1 VLVATVEQKAVPLQL
16 KAIGAVEA
24 YSNVSVKTQVTGEL
38 TGVHF
43 KEGADVSK
51 GQLLFTL
58 DKRPFEAALKQA
70 QGMLARDQAQA
81 ANARNQANRSRALNQ
96 AGVVSKEEYD
106 RMQSEADALDAA
118 VLADQAAVENARV
131 QLVYCSIYS
140 PINGRTGPLLIHQGN
155 MIKANDT
162 PFLVS
167 INQVEPIYAT
177 FTVPEQNLAE
187 IKRYSSRGKL
197 RVQAFIPNDPRRPA
211 EGWLSFIDNTV
222 DQATGTIKL
231 KGEFPNAD
239 RRLWPGQFVDVVLTL
254 AQQPNAIVVPSQALQ
269 NGQQGQFVFVVKP
282 DMTVEARPVVL
293 DRSTDGQAVISKG
306 LTPGEQVVTDGQLRL
321 VPGVTKV
328 ELKKSPRRLRVL
340 RGLGDSHHER
350 RRNLYSPSGH
360 DHPGDAGHPH
370 VRHHGLSPAA
380 GERSAQR
387 GFPHHPGFGQPAGR
401 DPGHHGF
408 SSGHAPGEAIFHHCR
423 RGLDDFI
430 EHSGLHPDHPA
441 IQFEPQSGRC
451 RAGRA
456 VHDCEGG
463 PRSAPESAQP
473 AVVSEGESRR
483 PTDSV
488 PELELADA
496 APLRR

>member
-1 VLVATVEQKAVPLQL
+1 MFRELTGFFAVASLALLSSCAGTKAPLPAAVAVPVLVATVEQKPVPLQV

-43 KEGADVSK
+43 KEGDDVTK

-81 ANARNQANRSRALNQ
+81 ANARSQAGRYGSLNKS
-96 AGVVSKEEYD
+96 GVVSKEEFD
-106 RMQSEADALDAA
+106 RMQSEADALEAA
-118 VLADQAAVENARV
+118 VVADQAAVENAKV

-167 INQVEPIYAT
+167 INQVQPIYTT
-177 FTVPEQNLAE
+177 FTVPEQNLAD

-197 RVQAFIPNDPRRPA
+197 RVQAFIPNDAHGPA
-211 EGWLSFIDNTV
+211 MGWLSFIDNTV

-254 AQQPNAIVVPSQALQ
+254 GNQPNAIVVPSQAIQ

-282 DMTVEARPVVL
+282 DMTVEARPVTL
-293 DRSTDGQAVISKG
+293 DRSTDGQAVIAKG
-306 LTPGEQVVTDGQLRL
+306 LTAGEQVVTDGQLRL

-328 ELKKSPRRLRVL
+328 ELKEVAA
-340 RGLGDSHHER
+340 
-350 RRNLYSPSGH
+350 PSVN
-360 DHPGDAGHPH
+360 PP
-370 VRHHGLSPAA
+370 
-380 GERSAQR
+380 
-387 GFPHHPGFGQPAGR
+387 
-401 DPGHHGF
+401 
-408 SSGHAPGEAIFHHCR
+408 
-423 RGLDDFI
+423 
-430 EHSGLHPDHPA
+430 
-441 IQFEPQSGRC
+441 
-451 RAGRA
+451 RAG
-456 VHDCEGG
+456 G
-463 PRSAPESAQP
+463 
-473 AVVSEGESRR
+473 
-483 PTDSV
+483 
-488 PELELADA
+488 
-496 APLRR
+496 